1 MSQVELAAAAGL
13 VVLGLPLEVAV
24 PRVEGA
30 FLQAGQTHHEPRAQL
45 LRPAGKCIKFLNFI
59 PNSNLFTLKKF
70 YTYSKKMKV

>member
-30 FLQAGQTHHEPRAQL
+30 FLQGGQPHHHPRAQL
-45 LRPAGKCIKFLNFI
+45 LRPASLCTLTFI
-59 PNSNLFTLKKF
+59 PNSNLFTIQKF
-70 YTYSKKMKV
+70 